1 MFKMIYES
9 DNDTPIK
16 MERLKRKIIDS
27 DDESDD
33 DTPIKMKRLKRKI
46 IDSDDESDEDTPTKM
61 KKFLLAYNEYTNITI
76 ETNKK
81 LKLKKIRKANF
92 PCEISENIA
101 RVAIKKHFQQDC
113 IWNIKSGDLQMSGK
127 KVEVKSF
134 SSKGPT
140 SFGPSEKWDFLC
152 FVDSTEHKKLI
163 FKVYFSKISNKSDIW
178 QNIKVNKVQTYKN
191 QCLQRRRPR
200 LNFQSIMNQLKNSK
214 KCLTKIFDGHI
225 DDLLKIKTDI

>member
-1 MFKMIYES
+1 MFKMIY
-9 DNDTPIK
+9 
-16 MERLKRKIIDS
+16 
-27 DDESDD
+27 ESDD

-46 IDSDDESDEDTPTKM
+46 IDSDDESESDDDTPIKM
-61 KKFLLAYNEYTNITI
+61 KKILLAYNEYTNITI